1 MNNILI
7 AACTHAATKTME
19 ARINMSVKMIQNIVE
34 FYEGTYPVSRV
45 N

>member
-19 ARINMSVKMIQNIVE
+19 ARINMSVEMVQNIVG